1 MAALPS
7 LRQLAY
13 LVALGDHLSFTRAA
27 AACFV
32 TQSTLSAGLKELEAI
47 LGASLVERDRQTV
60 LMTPLGLE
68 VVERAR
74 RLLSAAEDLTALA
87 AAYAEPMS
95 GTLRLG
101 AIPTIAPFL
110 LPRILPGIRASYP
123 KLKLL
128 LREDVS
134 ANLLLRLAGGQLDF
148 ALLALPYDTADMQV
162 RQLFDDEFWLVGR
175 DDDPALKSKRASV
188 STPAAEKLVLLEEG
202 HCLREHTLAA
212 CTRAESSNP
221 SGVEATSLLTLV
233 QMVES
238 GIGLALVPEM
248 ALSSG
253 LLSGTRLVAR
263 PLTPP
268 APKRSIALLAR
279 RSSARQAELAVLGD
293 FIQAARKLDHYT
305 VSTSRGRRRSGQS
318 EQARTRRVKG
328 EALR

>member
-1 MAALPS
+1 MPALPS

-13 LVALGDHLSFTRAA
+13 LVALAQHLNFTRAA

-60 LMTPLGLE
+60 LMTPLGME

-74 RLLSAAEDLTALA
+74 QLLAAAEDLAALA
-87 AAYAEPMS
+87 AAAADPMS

-101 AIPTIAPFL
+101 AIPTVAPFL
-110 LPRILPGIRASYP
+110 LPRILPGLHAKYP

-134 ANLLLRLAGGQLDF
+134 ANLLQRLASGQLDF
-148 ALLALPYDTADMQV
+148 ALLALPYDTGDMQV
-162 RQLFDDEFWLVGR
+162 RPLFDDEFWLVGR
-175 DDDPALKSKRASV
+175 DDDPVLKSKRAKV
-188 STPAAEKLVLLEEG
+188 GAPAAEKLVLLEEG

-212 CTRAESSNP
+212 CTRTDANNL

-238 GIGLALVPEM
+238 GIGLALVPEL
-248 ALSSG
+248 ALNSG
-253 LLSGTRLVAR
+253 LLKGTRLVAR
-263 PLTPP
+263 PLTSP
-268 APKRSIALLAR
+268 APRRTIALLAR
-279 RSSARQAELAVLGD
+279 RSSARKAELAALGD
-293 FIQAARKLDHYT
+293 FIETARMHERYAVT
-305 VSTSRGRRRSGQS
+305 TSRGRRRPG
-318 EQARTRRVKG
+318 
-328 EALR
+328 